1 MGFERDDAPEQRL
14 DKRGALREQ
23 IASLSVHRPLL
34 MVFEDAHWMDPT
46 SQELLHLVIERVQQ
60 RKKDRHVLHGS
71 LPPLAIPTTI
81 QASLM
86 TRLDQ

>member
-14 DKRGALREQ
+14 DKLGALREQ
-23 IASLSVHRPLL
+23 MVSLSVHRPLL

-60 RKKDRHVLHGS
+60 RKRTVTSCTGRCHPS
-71 LPPLAIPTTI
+71 PYPPRSRLP
-81 QASLM
+81 
-86 TRLDQ
+86 